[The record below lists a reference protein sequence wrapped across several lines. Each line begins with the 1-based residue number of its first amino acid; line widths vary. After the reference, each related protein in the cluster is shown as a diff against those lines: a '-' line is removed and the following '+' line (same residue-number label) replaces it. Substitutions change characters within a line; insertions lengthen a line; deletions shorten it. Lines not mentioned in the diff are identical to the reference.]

1 MNIKKLLK
9 LCPTFGLLLG
19 FCPSLAV
26 TTALVNALG
35 MGVAFT
41 FVLVFSNFFV
51 SLLRRLIPQEIRI
64 PLFIIIVVTFVTI
77 IDMLLAGFAPELYKA
92 LGIFVPLIVVNCIS
106 LGRAEA
112 FAYKNK
118 GWASVK
124 AGLSNGFWFTAGLSI
139 LAAARELLGAG
150 TLCGAPV
157 FSANFTPILLFVLP
171 PGGFLLLGFILAYI
185 NEDAGVQ

>member
-19 FCPSLAV
+19 FCPALAV

-51 SLLRRLIPQEIRI
+51 SLLRRIIPPEIRI

-77 IDMLLAGFAPELYKA
+77 VDLLLAGYTPELYQA
-92 LGIFVPLIVVNCIS
+92 LGIFVPLIVVNCII

-112 FAYKNK
+112 FAYKNTV
-118 GWASVK
+118 WASVK
-124 AGLSNGFWFTAGLSI
+124 DGLLNGFWFTVGLSL
-139 LAAARELLGAG
+139 LAAARELWA
-150 TLCGAPV
+150 
-157 FSANFTPILLFVLP
+157 
-171 PGGFLLLGFILAYI
+171 LARCW
-185 NEDAGVQ
+185 GSRFWPLVSRRS

>member
-19 FCPSLAV
+19 FCPTLAV
-26 TTALVNALG
+26 TTALVNAVG
-35 MGVAFT
+35 MGLAFT

-51 SLLRRLIPQEIRI
+51 SLLRRIIPPEIRI
-64 PLFIIIVVTFVTI
+64 PLFIIVVVTFVTI
-77 IDMLLAGFAPELYKA
+77 VDLLLAGFTPELYQA
-92 LGIFVPLIVVNCIS
+92 LGIFVPLIVVNCII

-112 FAYKNK
+112 FAYKNNV
-118 GWASVK
+118 WDSVK
-124 AGLSNGFWFTAGLSI
+124 DGLLNGFWFTVGLSI

-150 TLCGAPV
+150 TLLGWPV
-157 FSANFTPILLFVLP
+157 LTANFTPILLFILP

-185 NEDAGVQ
+185 NENSGV

>member
-19 FCPSLAV
+19 FCPALAV

-51 SLLRRLIPQEIRI
+51 SLLRRIIPPEIRI
-64 PLFIIIVVTFVTI
+64 PLFIIVVVTFVTI
-77 IDMLLAGFAPELYKA
+77 VDMLLSGFMPELYQA
-92 LGIFVPLIVVNCIS
+92 LGIFVPLIVVNCII

-112 FAYKNK
+112 FAYKNTV
-118 GWASVK
+118 WASIK
-124 AGLSNGFWFTAGLSI
+124 DGLLNGFWFTVGLSL
-139 LAAARELLGAG
+139 LAVARELLGAG
-150 TLCGAPV
+150 TLLGQPV
-157 FSANFTPILLFVLP
+157 WAADFTPLLIFVLP
-171 PGGFLLLGFILAYI
+171 PGGFLLLGFILAYL
-185 NEDAGVQ
+185 NEDAGV